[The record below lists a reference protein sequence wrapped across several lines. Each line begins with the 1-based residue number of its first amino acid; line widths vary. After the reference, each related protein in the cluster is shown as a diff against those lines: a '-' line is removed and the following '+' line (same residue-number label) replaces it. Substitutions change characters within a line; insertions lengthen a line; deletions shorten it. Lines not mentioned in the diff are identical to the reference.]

1 MTRSTLTLRHAA
13 LASTAVLV
21 LALAGCSDDNGNFDI
36 TSQIGPDPVL
46 PEPSQSLL
54 PDLKVAEVVGWG
66 ENETPDVLEGFTIT
80 AYARDL
86 ANPRTVHTLPNGDV
100 LVVQSKAPP
109 GKPVERPKD
118 VIRDF
123 IMAFA
128 AGSGGDDK
136 PTNLITLLRD
146 TDRDGTVDERHDLL
160 TDLNSPFGLAFADD
174 TLYVAA
180 ADAVLAYDYQLGQ
193 NEITTPP
200 RVLTPLPGGPINHHW
215 TKDLALSPDGRF
227 LYASVG
233 SNSNAGERGLEAE
246 KGRAAIWQID
256 RETGA
261 SRVYASG
268 LRNPNG
274 LTFNPESGALWTV
287 VNERDELGPNLVP
300 DYMTSVQDRGFYGW
314 PWSYFGQHVDPRL
327 HPPRPDMVEQAIKPD
342 YALSS
347 HVAALGLAFS
357 MGMAMPEEYANGA
370 FVGNRGS
377 WNRDQFNG
385 YKVLYVPFENG
396 MPSGEARDVVTG
408 FLNPDEE
415 ARGRPVGLGFDG
427 TGALLVADDAGNTVW
442 RVAAQNA
449 TALSEPLG
457 TDEMPPGSP
466 VAEEQAGAAEA
477 VEGAAPA
484 TAPTEGTPA
493 TETPAPAAPAP
504 DAATPPPAEDPAV
517 APTPDA
523 PANTGDGT
531 LAPPTPPQTDVP
543 ATGPEGAVQDA
554 TPATPAPAQ
563 P

>member
-1 MTRSTLTLRHAA
+1 MNRPTLRHAA
-13 LASTAVLV
+13 LASTAVLII
-21 LALAGCSDDNGNFDI
+21 ALTGCSDDNDNFDI

-46 PEPSQSLL
+46 PEPSQSLV
-54 PDLKVAEVVGWG
+54 PDLKVAPVVGWAD
-66 ENETPDVLEGFTIT
+66 NETPDVIEGFTIT
-80 AYARDL
+80 AYAKDL
-86 ANPRTVHTLPNGDV
+86 VNPRTVHTLPNGDV

-118 VIRDF
+118 VIRGF
-123 IMAFA
+123 IMSIA
-128 AGSGGDDK
+128 SGGGGGDK

-146 TDRDGTVDERHDLL
+146 TDRDGTVDERHDILK
-160 TDLNSPFGLAFADD
+160 DLNSPFGLAFVDD

-200 RVLTPLPGGPINHHW
+200 QVLTPLPGGPINHHW

-274 LTFNPESGALWTV
+274 LAFNPESGALWTV

-314 PWSYFGQHVDPRL
+314 PWSYYGQHVDPRL

-357 MGMAMPEEYANGA
+357 MGTAMPQDFANGA

-396 MPSGEARDVVTG
+396 RPTGEPRDVVTG
-408 FLNPDEE
+408 FLNAEEE
-415 ARGRPVGLGFDG
+415 ARGRPVGVGFDG
-427 TGALLVADDAGNTVW
+427 TGALLIADDAGNTVW
-442 RVAAQNA
+442 RVAAEGANA
-449 TALSEPLG
+449 LAAPLG
-457 TDEMPPGSP
+457 TDQMPAGSP
-466 VAEEQAGAAEA
+466 VAAEQTAAGDA
-477 VEGAAPA
+477 VEGTPPA
-484 TAPTEGTPA
+484 TGATP
-493 TETPAPAAPAP
+493 PAPAPSTTA
-504 DAATPPPAEDPAV
+504 PAEDPAV

-543 ATGPEGAVQDA
+543 ATAPEGAVQDA
-554 TPATPAPAQ
+554 APPAPAQ